1 MFNRSARPSPFFLA
15 DSPVFDLA
23 PPYKIER
30 SFKDRKMATTPA
42 AGNKPSRQDN
52 RARQLIEMT
61 IDSLAEVG
69 FASTTLAE
77 IAGRAGVSA
86 GLVAHYFKDK
96 NGLLEATF
104 GALAFR
110 HSEAVRMRMLNAAGP
125 RARVQAVIDASL
137 TREEIDARTSTAWLA
152 FWGQARGYPAL
163 SRIQRIYQRRMISN
177 LAHAL
182 REMETRE
189 EARKAAA
196 MIAAM
201 IDGVWLR
208 GALSNWQE
216 IEPETARDMLTQMVD
231 DLLARSMIKPERPP
245 SRVQPVNP
253 ATGETIADL
262 AVTTPAEIDRM
273 VEKAKAGQAQWAAM
287 SGTERGRVLRRTS
300 DILRERNDELAELET
315 RNTGKPVM
323 ETKAVDILSGA
334 DCLEYYGGVAATVAG
349 QFLDLGAVA
358 FGYTRREPLGVVAG
372 IGAWN
377 YPMQIACWKA
387 APALACGNALIFKPA
402 EQTPMTAIE
411 LEAIFREA
419 GLPEGVF
426 QVAQGYGETGRAL
439 IGHPGIAKV
448 SLTGSVP
455 TGKAVMGEAARGL
468 KPATLELGGKSPLI
482 VFADA
487 DLDNAV
493 SGAMMANFYSTGQ
506 VCSNGTRV
514 FVERSVLKAFMA
526 RLTARTKKLRIG
538 DPFDPETQIGPLI
551 SKTQLDL
558 VMGHIDRAK
567 REGVQLVL
575 GGHRLTGPA
584 HDRGFYV
591 EPTIFLAEDDRAA
604 IVRDEVFG
612 PVMLVLP
619 FDSEEEAVARANAT
633 EFGLAAGVFTQN
645 LGRAHRVIAAL
656 QAGTCWINDY
666 NITPIELPF
675 GGYKHSGIGRENGL
689 AAIEHY
695 TQIKSVYVAKGD
707 VDTPY

>member
-1 MFNRSARPSPFFLA
+1 
-15 DSPVFDLA
+15 
-23 PPYKIER
+23 
-30 SFKDRKMATTPA
+30 
-42 AGNKPSRQDN
+42 
-52 RARQLIEMT
+52 
-61 IDSLAEVG
+61 
-69 FASTTLAE
+69 
-77 IAGRAGVSA
+77 
-86 GLVAHYFKDK
+86 
-96 NGLLEATF
+96 
-104 GALAFR
+104 
-110 HSEAVRMRMLNAAGP
+110 
-125 RARVQAVIDASL
+125 
-137 TREEIDARTSTAWLA
+137 
-152 FWGQARGYPAL
+152 
-163 SRIQRIYQRRMISN
+163 MISN
-177 LAHAL
+177 LTHAL
-182 REMETRE
+182 RDMETLE
-189 EARKAAA
+189 EARKTAA
-196 MIAAM
+196 MVAAM

-208 GALSNWQE
+208 GALSGWSE
-216 IEPETARDMLTQMVD
+216 IEPEAARQMLTFVVD
-231 DLLARSMIKPERPP
+231 DSLARSTAKPRRTPAR
-245 SRVQPVNP
+245 SRPVNP

-262 AVTTPAEIDRM
+262 AITTPDEIDLM
-273 VEKAKAGQAQWAAM
+273 VEKARAGQAEWAAM

-300 DILRERNDELAELET
+300 DILRERNSALAEIET

-323 ETKAVDILSGA
+323 ETRAVDIISGA

-349 QFLDLGAVA
+349 QFLDLGAAA
-358 FGYTRREPLGVVAG
+358 FGYTRREPLGICAG

-439 IGHPGIAKV
+439 ISHPDIAKV

-455 TGKAVMGEAARGL
+455 TGKLVMGEAARGL

-482 VFADA
+482 VFEDA

-493 SGAMMANFYSTGQ
+493 GGALMANFYSTGQ

-514 FVERSVLKAFMA
+514 FVQRGVLKAFMDK
-526 RLTARTKKLRIG
+526 LTARTKKLRIG

-551 SKTQLDL
+551 SETQLDL
-558 VMGHIDRAK
+558 VIGHIDRAK
-567 REGVQLVL
+567 REGVKLVM
-575 GGHRLTGPA
+575 GGNRLTGGA
-584 HDRGFYV
+584 YDRGFYV
-591 EPTIFLAEDDRAA
+591 EPTIFQTEDDRAA

-619 FDSEEEAVARANAT
+619 FDSEDEVIARANAT
-633 EFGLAAGVFTQN
+633 EFGLAAGVFTRD
-645 LGRAHRVIAAL
+645 LIRAHGVIAAL

-675 GGYKHSGIGRENGL
+675 GGYKQSGIGRENGL

-695 TQIKSVYVAKGD
+695 TRIKSVYVAKGN
-707 VDTPY
+707 VDAPY